1 MAKQQPK
8 IAYAEFDSTC
18 LDSAMFDAKAKTKTV
33 IVTFAR
39 DGSSYDYPCT
49 RGQWNSLLEAPSTGE
64 EFNAEIKD

>member
-1 MAKQQPK
+1 MAKKQPK
-8 IAYAEFDSTC
+8 LAYAEFDSTC
-18 LDSAMFDAKAKTKTV
+18 LDGAMSDAKAKTV